1 MNKLYLILLI
11 AIIANSDAHRSF
23 EEEQEISF
31 NQKMENFL
39 DYVEDHFVYNNIYND
54 IYYNKADDQAWQKLV
69 DKLYEMVTES
79 EDKGAGEIRKFANKF
94 CTETMNYRISI
105 VIKSCVEFV
114 EKFHSYVD

>member
-39 DYVEDHFVYNNIYND
+39 NFVNDHIIYKGIYND
-54 IYYNKADDQAWQKLV
+54 IYYNKADNQAWQKLV

-79 EDKGAGEIRKFANKF
+79 EDKGAREIKRYANKF
-94 CTETMNYRISI
+94 CTETMNYIFDISI
-105 VIKSCVEFV
+105 KFCVDFV

>member
-1 MNKLYLILLI
+1 MNKLYFILLI

-79 EDKGAGEIRKFANKF
+79 EDKGAGEIRRYAYKF
-94 CTETMNYRISI
+94 CTETMNYKYTIAI
-105 VIKSCVEFV
+105 TFCVEFV

>member
-79 EDKGAGEIRKFANKF
+79 EDKGAGEIRRYAYKF
-94 CTETMNYRISI
+94 CTETMNYKYTIAI
-105 VIKSCVEFV
+105 TFCVEFV